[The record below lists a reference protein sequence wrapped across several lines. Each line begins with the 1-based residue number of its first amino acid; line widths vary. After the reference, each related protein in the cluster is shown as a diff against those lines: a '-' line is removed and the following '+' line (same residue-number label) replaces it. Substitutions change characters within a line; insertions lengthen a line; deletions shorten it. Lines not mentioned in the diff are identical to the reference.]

1 MKDTN
6 PQEFWHDKC
15 RELMPAPQ
23 GDRQGRGDT
32 ELEAPARAWLVAEL
46 RALADHI
53 ETGKYPDVMGC
64 IIPEGG
70 VAYKGG
76 FVGEWTVLLSHLW
89 GG

>member
-1 MKDTN
+1 MS

-15 RELMPAPQ
+15 RELTPPPA
-23 GDRQGRGDT
+23 DKRNGRTDA
-32 ELEAPARAWLVAEL
+32 EMDAPARAWLIAEL

-76 FVGEWTVLLSHLW
+76 FVATWTVQLSHLW